1 MVEILLKLF
10 YQSSIE
16 IISENLSQDNDNLIV
31 SLRDLVMLTLKILIN
46 LKDCYNDESKCKNP

>member
-46 LKDCYNDESKCKNP
+46 LKDCYNDESNCKNP